1 MKHFL
6 IFFLL
11 LSQIVFA
18 QQRFLISPNHDAFP
32 IPKYSSP
39 SAEIAKR
46 IAKNTFSTSANC
58 TGTFNFGYPTDVYE
72 YNINHIIYHKDVLGQ
87 WFVAKAA
94 GTIDTVYWFQ
104 LDRIGSP
111 DSTINIRIHRSKI
124 GPGSGPGFGP
134 YTSQPPCQSWG
145 YWKSTTDAD
154 NGIAAFLSSLSPLE
168 DTTWYSTLAAG
179 TSFPPFDSS
188 LFGGTN
194 GMGVVVK
201 PNQVIK
207 ADLAGT
213 GIQPHVKKG
222 DGFFISFQ
230 PSTPNMHISAQF
242 DVGTNFATWGSDL
255 PLSTT
260 DENWPARNWKF
271 YEHDSGPSNC
281 AGSTREQVKR
291 GWVARGPFP
300 GEVPDAQLYSAA
312 VNIWYSMS
320 VTTNVPPIIS
330 AQEGGDPTNT
340 FSNQAQTLSYLIYDC
355 DAEFIDSAGVKYAK
369 VQWSKATTVAGT
381 EVFVDQAD
389 IYMTSLGSDFYGDNS
404 CRDRSIC

>member
-1 MKHFL
+1 MRFL
-6 IFFLL
+6 TLFLSVLL
-11 LSQIVFA
+11 LTSSLFSQK
-18 QQRFLISPNHDAFP
+18 RFLVSPNQEVIP
-32 IPKYSSP
+32 ITKYSSP
-39 SAEIAKR
+39 SDEIAKR
-46 IAKNTFSTSANC
+46 TARAASSLTADCS
-58 TGTFNFGYPTDVYE
+58 GTFVFGYERPIYVPTSRFGAT
-72 YNINHIIYHKDVLGQ
+72 HKDVLGQ
-87 WFVAKAA
+87 WYIAKAA
-94 GTIDTVYWFQ
+94 GTIDTVYWYHNGS
-104 LDRIGSP
+104 IGTP

-201 PNQVIK
+201 PFLDMK

-213 GIQPHVKKG
+213 GIQPRVKKG
-222 DGFFISFQ
+222 DVFFVSFQ
-230 PSTPNMHISAQF
+230 PSTPNMHIS
-242 DVGTNFATWGSDL
+242 GTADIRTEFSAWGSDG
-255 PLSTT
+255 PVSTT

-281 AGSTREQVKR
+281 AGVPTALVKR
-291 GWVARGPFP
+291 GWVARGPFEDDP
-300 GEVPDAQLYSAA
+300 AYTAA
-312 VNIWYSMS
+312 YNIWYSMS

-389 IYMTSLGSDFYGDNS
+389 IYMTSLGSDFY
-404 CRDRSIC
+404 